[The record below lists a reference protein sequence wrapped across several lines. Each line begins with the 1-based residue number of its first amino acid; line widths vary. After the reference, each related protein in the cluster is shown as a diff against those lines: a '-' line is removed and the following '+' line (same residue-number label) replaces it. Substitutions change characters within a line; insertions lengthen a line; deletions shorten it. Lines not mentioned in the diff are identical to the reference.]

1 MLRTKHL
8 LSPSAS
14 ADGSVSNSPTI
25 ISRRRML
32 QADPLVLSPEQA
44 DRHKRPA
51 PPLAQRL
58 RRSQEL
64 EKLMP
69 IRKHKSPVPGIQS
82 IYKPPKKPTPEQ
94 YKSRRHVVFPK
105 HWGPRSSEIVDGWL
119 ESRLVIGSY

>member
-1 MLRTKHL
+1 
-8 LSPSAS
+8 
-14 ADGSVSNSPTI
+14 
-25 ISRRRML
+25 ML
-32 QADPLVLSPEQA
+32 QADPLVSLSPEQA
-44 DRHKRPA
+44 SSHLRAA

-69 IRKHKSPVPGIQS
+69 IRKHKSPVPGNQS
-82 IYKPPKKPTPEQ
+82 IYKSPKKPAPEQ

-119 ESRLVIGSY
+119 ESRFVVRGSWFVAK